1 MIQPAYLN
9 ANNDSIKGIAVNDNS
24 PNIRIEGVSYYAP
37 DFKTPTV
44 SNGPLGLT
52 STGPSTYVN
61 GMLVIGKP
69 GPWANIG
76 IAHGSGQNCTAQVV
90 YGCENGPYTS
100 AAMSRSWL
108 PESRRRGIEGSQPT
122 VFECG
127 PNRTF
132 APGACHGVSR
142 SNAQTMAAERS

>member
-1 MIQPAYLN
+1 MTMIQPAYLN
-9 ANNDSIKGIAVNDNS
+9 ANNDSIKGIAVNDNN

-76 IAHGSGQNCTAQVV
+76 IAHGSVRIALRRLSTAARTAPTPRQR
-90 YGCENGPYTS
+90 CR
-100 AAMSRSWL
+100 RS
-108 PESRRRGIEGSQPT
+108 S
-122 VFECG
+122 
-127 PNRTF
+127 
-132 APGACHGVSR
+132 GATGK
-142 SNAQTMAAERS
+142 